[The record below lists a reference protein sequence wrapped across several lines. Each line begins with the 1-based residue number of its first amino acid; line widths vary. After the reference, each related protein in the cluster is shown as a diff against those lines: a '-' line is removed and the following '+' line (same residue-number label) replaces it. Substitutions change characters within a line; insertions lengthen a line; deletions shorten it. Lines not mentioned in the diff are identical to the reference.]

1 MPLLDSFKVDH
12 TRMNAPGVRLAK
24 SMRTK
29 SGDKISVYDLRFCRP
44 NLEIMSERGTHTL
57 EHLFAGFMR
66 EHLNSADVEIID
78 ISPMGC
84 RTGFY
89 MSVIGH
95 PSDIDVARAWELSM
109 RDILGVK
116 TQKDIPE
123 LNPKQCGS

>member
-1 MPLLDSFKVDH
+1 
-12 TRMNAPGVRLAK
+12 
-24 SMRTK
+24 
-29 SGDKISVYDLRFCRP
+29 
-44 NLEIMSERGTHTL
+44 
-57 EHLFAGFMR
+57 MR
-66 EHLNSADVEIID
+66 EHLTKDGVEIID

-123 LNPKQCGS
+123 LNPKQCGSSKMHSLDEAHEIAQLILTRRIGIIKNEDIMLEI